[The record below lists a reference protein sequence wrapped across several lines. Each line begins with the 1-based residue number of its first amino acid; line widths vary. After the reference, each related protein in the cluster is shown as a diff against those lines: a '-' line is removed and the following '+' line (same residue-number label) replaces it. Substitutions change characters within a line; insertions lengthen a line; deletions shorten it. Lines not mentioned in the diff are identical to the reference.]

1 MTTIDFFL
9 GFKTQNILGVFED
22 NIEKRMWLHMIIL
35 WQLFILCFNLL
46 LFIPCKNQQLYGG
59 SNMTD
64 WWGNAAVIISGII
77 TACASLGAVV
87 YTNVKTK
94 KQFVSQEE
102 KYNKEKQ
109 EQEKKSKHAIIKPS
123 YRLVTF
129 NQVLDSLVISN
140 DYNRVLLFSGD
151 DGFEFY
157 DDTNKRN
164 EQTQRILYIEN
175 KSGNDI
181 KNVKISSCTKLT
193 NISTNETID
202 YKTNNFTFLLRNGE
216 SIIIRLKSQEQ
227 FNRIIEM
234 NRAHIPSEI
243 LFRCVIEYETM
254 ADQTINYIYEVSIQ
268 NDTIINVISDGVV
281 SEEDTNKNR
290 KIPTTQSVFRNLQ
303 DSISTI
309 DRSAYAWQK
318 MGESQVRALYLFMQ
332 NMQCNTTGTNT
343 NEKEQNHS

>member
-1 MTTIDFFL
+1 MVIKGANQRVMDTTGTVWPERQRFLHEMGFSVDETDLNNRRPFGMNWKMTLKTIL
-9 GFKTQNILGVFED
+9 IQMHHKSETFEHL
-22 NIEKRMWLHMIIL
+22 NKHLV
-35 WQLFILCFNLL
+35 LF
-46 LFIPCKNQQLYGG
+46 
-59 SNMTD
+59 
-64 WWGNAAVIISGII
+64 
-77 TACASLGAVV
+77 
-87 YTNVKTK
+87 
-94 KQFVSQEE
+94 
-102 KYNKEKQ
+102 
-109 EQEKKSKHAIIKPS
+109 
-123 YRLVTF
+123 
-129 NQVLDSLVISN
+129 
-140 DYNRVLLFSGD
+140 
-151 DGFEFY
+151 
-157 DDTNKRN
+157 
-164 EQTQRILYIEN
+164 
-175 KSGNDI
+175 
-181 KNVKISSCTKLT
+181 
-193 NISTNETID
+193 
-202 YKTNNFTFLLRNGE
+202 RNGE
-216 SIIIRLKSQEQ
+216 SKIIRLKSQEQ